1 MSYICILLTKTYVEG
16 PEKKVRGKTRGVNAD
31 KVLSQLNAKI
41 PVTLTKQ
48 NESPTCP
55 YAEMLANEIGFIV
68 RKYAPLNVEQWKDI
82 ESTDVTNI
90 VQRISVSEFVIPEI
104 LH

>member
-16 PEKKVRGKTRGVNAD
+16 PEKKVQGKTRGVNVD

-48 NESPTCP
+48 NGRPTGP
-55 YAEMLANEIGFIV
+55 YAEMLANEIGFTV
-68 RKYAPLNVEQWKDI
+68 RNYAPLNVEKWKEI
-82 ESTDVTNI
+82 IPTDVDKLI
-90 VQRISVSEFVIPEI
+90 KRIMVSNS
-104 LH
+104 